1 MIIFKSV
8 SYCNFLSTG
17 NTPNVIYLDRS
28 PSTLITGT
36 NGAGKSTLL
45 DALCFGLF
53 NKPFRNI
60 NRPQL
65 INSVNEKA
73 MEVIVEFEINNNE
86 YKIVRGVKPNKFEIW
101 TNGQLINQDASN
113 RDYQKRLEQ
122 ILKLNFKSFTQIV
135 ILGSAAFKPFMQLSN
150 IERREIIEDLLDIT
164 VFSRMNIVLSN
175 RKSENKLN
183 IRENDYEKEITQTK
197 INGQKGLI
205 SNIQN
210 RNKASKEKLEKEII
224 RNENKIT
231 VIQEKIE
238 RLDKRINTKLDKAL
252 NISEIRSNLDEA
264 KSRGKILLQHK
275 SESSRLIDFYNEHD
289 HCDTCGQDIAEE
301 HKCQMTGDLTTKKDK
316 ATSLLELAANAF
328 NKMESKL
335 SKAQEQADEIQLL
348 QVKRNDYT
356 SEISTMQQLIN
367 QSKQNLD
374 VETDANSLREAK
386 QGLRDLEKDIRVLD
400 KRGLV
405 LLEEKHHLEICRY
418 LLKDSGIKAKI
429 IAQYLPVMN
438 TLVNQNLDKMGA
450 NYSFHLLD
458 DFTEEIKSRYRDN
471 FSYASFSEGEKLR
484 IDLALM
490 FTWREIAKMKN
501 SIHTNL
507 LILDEIG
514 DSSLDHEATDALWE
528 LLAGMSDTNVYV
540 ISHKSNNGD
549 RFKTLLE
556 FTKDGNFSHIKDSIA
571 PKI

>member
-1 MIIFKSV
+1 MIRFKSV
-8 SYCNFLSTG
+8 SYKNFLSTG
-17 NTPNVIYLDRS
+17 DQPNVIYLDRS
-28 PSTLITGT
+28 SSTLITGT
-36 NGAGKSTLL
+36 NGSGKSTML

-73 MEVIVEFEINNNE
+73 LLVEVEFEINNQQ
-86 YKIVRGVKPNKFEIW
+86 YKVVRGIKPNIFEIHV
-101 TNGQLINQDASN
+101 NNQIINQDANN

-135 ILGSAAFKPFMQLSN
+135 ILGSATFKPFMQLSN
-150 IERREIIEDLLDIT
+150 NERREIIEDLLDIT

-175 RKSENKLN
+175 RHSENKLN
-183 IRENDYEKEITQTK
+183 NRENDYEKEITETK

-210 RNKASKEKLEKEII
+210 RNKASKDKIEKDIARNKAKIITVEEKIIKLDEKIDIKLEKALKVAEISADL
-224 RNENKIT
+224 T
-231 VIQEKIE
+231 
-238 RLDKRINTKLDKAL
+238 
-252 NISEIRSNLDEA
+252 EA
-264 KSRGKILLQHK
+264 KTQGKILAQRNN
-275 SESSRLIDFYNEHD
+275 ESTRLINFYNEHD
-289 HCDTCGQDIAEE
+289 DCDTCGQDIAED
-301 HKCQMTGDLTTKKDK
+301 HKNNMVSSLTMKKDK
-316 ATSLLELAANAF
+316 TISLLEIAAHAF
-328 NKMESKL
+328 DKMETKL
-335 SKAQEQADEIQLL
+335 AEAQEQADEIKLL
-348 QVKRNDYT
+348 RVKRNEYT
-356 SEISTMQQLIN
+356 SDINTMQQLIS
-367 QSKQNLD
+367 QSNQNLD
-374 VETDANSLREAK
+374 VEVDINSLREAK
-386 QGLRDLEKDIRVLD
+386 ADLRDLERDLKKLD
-400 KRGLV
+400 MRGLK

-429 IAQYLPVMN
+429 IKQYLPVMN

-458 DFTEEIKSRYRDN
+458 DFTEVIKSRYRDN

-507 LILDEIG
+507 LVLDEIG
-514 DSSLDHEATDALWE
+514 DSSLDNEATDALWD
-528 LLAGMSDTNVYV
+528 LLAGMNDTNVYV
-540 ISHKSNNGD
+540 ISHKSGNGD

-556 FTKDGNFSHIKDSIA
+556 FTKDANFSHIKDSIA
-571 PKI
+571 PK